1 MKFLINL
8 LKLFLFVN
16 LSIVIFLTA
25 YFKITAPEGSA
36 ILWHYCFAKGENL
49 TLKSD
54 YIHKSPVVIKELRG
68 MKIGQDKTIRFSQ
81 DEDWRLS
88 YALNPFHLVKTKSG
102 FKIYQ
107 YIKFDRKGIDRT
119 VINLHLIKFTVQDK
133 WVYLLNPKPFIV
145 YYRYSEM
152 D

>member
-1 MKFLINL
+1 MKFWFNL
-8 LKLFLFVN
+8 FKLFLIIN
-16 LSIVIFLTA
+16 LSIVIFLAA

-36 ILWHYCFAKGENL
+36 ILWHYCFAKGEDL

-54 YIHKSPVVIKELRG
+54 YIPNSPVVLKELRK

-81 DEDWRLS
+81 EEDWRLS

-107 YIKFDRKGIDRT
+107 YIKFDTKGIDRT
-119 VINLHLIKFTVQDK
+119 VINLHLFKFTVQDR
-133 WVYLLNPKPFIV
+133 WVYLLNPKPFMV
-145 YYRYSEM
+145 YYRYSEI